1 MTTAAA
7 ALVFGLFVFDVVAVF
22 VWALLR
28 LAAWLRR
35 RRPRRPFSLAA
46 PTFAAYEEAIHA
58 FMRYP
63 DAASGSIGAVVY
75 TTIGLVEE
83 AGEVAGKL
91 KKLIRDKGGDV
102 ADKTFRAAVA
112 AELGD
117 VLWYLTRVAA
127 ETGSSLEGV
136 VRGNLDKLNGRLQR
150 GTLQGS
156 GDAR

>member
-35 RRPRRPFSLAA
+35 RRPRRPLSLAA

-102 ADKTFRAAVA
+102 ADPTFRAAVA

-117 VLWYLTRVAA
+117 VLWYLARVAA
-127 ETGSSLEGV
+127 ETGSSLEDV
-136 VRGNLDKLNGRLQR
+136 ARGNLDKLNGRLAR

>member
-28 LAAWLRR
+28 LAAFLRR
-35 RRPRRPFSLAA
+35 RRSRRPLSLSAS
-46 PTFAAYEEAIHA
+46 TFAAYDEAIHA

-63 DAASGSIGAVVY
+63 DAASGTLGAVVY
-75 TTIGLVEE
+75 TTIGLCEE

-102 ADKTFRAAVA
+102 ADPTFRAAVA